1 MNKIRGL
8 VVAVLLGV
16 WAFPA
21 VSSARTAP
29 EPAPISAP
37 ASPSSAPVATAP
49 IGNSDSAQTTSL
61 AAREQ
66 QAKNL
71 QDFKGGSVAIYAS
84 SGAVLVAVIILI
96 ILLA

>member
-21 VSSARTAP
+21 VSSAKTAP
-29 EPAPISAP
+29 DPAPISAP
-37 ASPSSAPVATAP
+37 VSTATAP
-49 IGNSDSAQTTSL
+49 SGEGARTASL

-66 QAKNL
+66 QSRDL
-71 QDFKGGSVAIYAS
+71 QDYKGGSGVAIYAS
-84 SGAVLVAVIILI
+84 SGAVLVAVIVLL
-96 ILLA
+96 ILLV

>member
-21 VSSARTAP
+21 VSSAKTAP
-29 EPAPISAP
+29 DPAPISAP
-37 ASPSSAPVATAP
+37 ASTAP
-49 IGNSDSAQTTSL
+49 APAASDEGARTTSL

-66 QAKNL
+66 QARDL
-71 QDFKGGSVAIYAS
+71 QDFKGGSGVAIYAS
-84 SGAVLVAVIILI
+84 SGAILVALI
-96 ILLA
+96 VLLVLLV

>member
-21 VSSARTAP
+21 VSSAKTAP
-29 EPAPISAP
+29 EPAPSSAP

-49 IGNSDSAQTTSL
+49 VESARTTSL

-66 QAKNL
+66 QAKDL
-71 QDFKGGSVAIYAS
+71 QDYKGGSGVAIYAS
-84 SGAVLVAVIILI
+84 SGAILVAVIVLI
-96 ILLA
+96 VLLA